1 MQVKMYGYHGFPQ
14 EEPKKISDK
23 TNAQSLEPK
32 ADVCVRNLLSLLYN
46 LRRSILKHN
55 YSTKIARLGGRTKH
69 ECHVSATSPANRP
82 LGSIELQMR
91 VAQITG
97 PACELLDL
105 HCPIYR
111 YIGEALILRLTRT
124 QREPLQSCS
133 GRPANSNCQNCR

>member
-82 LGSIELQMR
+82 LGSIELQNAGCSNNGPCMR
-91 VAQITG
+91 T
-97 PACELLDL
+97 
-105 HCPIYR
+105 
-111 YIGEALILRLTRT
+111 IGLALSHI
-124 QREPLQSCS
+124 
-133 GRPANSNCQNCR
+133 